1 MPSKP
6 NSPPSTSKIDLLAHQ
21 KAPAIHRAISPT
33 AAGAIN
39 QRRLPLREA
48 QLPKRCPQAG
58 LGVGGELFVELLG
71 LEPGLQL
78 LGGGAVLPLLAA
90 GAAVEQYPTAE

>member
-1 MPSKP
+1 MTTKKP
-6 NSPPSTSKIDLLAHQ
+6 RLCTG
-21 KAPAIHRAISPT
+21 AISPA
-33 AAGAIN
+33 AAGAFN
-39 QRRLPLREA
+39 LRPSPLREA

-58 LGVGGELFVELLG
+58 LGVAGELFVELLG

>member
-1 MPSKP
+1 MPTKKP
-6 NSPPSTSKIDLLAHQ
+6 RLCTG
-21 KAPAIHRAISPT
+21 AIPPT

-48 QLPKRCPQAG
+48 QLPKRCPKAG
-58 LGVGGELFVELLG
+58 LGRAGELFVELLG

>member
-1 MPSKP
+1 MPTKKP
-6 NSPPSTSKIDLLAHQ
+6 RLCTGAIPPA
-21 KAPAIHRAISPT
+21 

-39 QRRLPLREA
+39 RRRSPLREA
-48 QLPKRCPQAG
+48 QLPKRCRKAG
-58 LGVGGELFVELLG
+58 LGVAGELFVKLLG

-90 GAAVEQYPTAE
+90 GAAVEQHPTGE

>member
-1 MPSKP
+1 MPTKKP
-6 NSPPSTSKIDLLAHQ
+6 RLCTGAIPPA
-21 KAPAIHRAISPT
+21 

-39 QRRLPLREA
+39 QRQLPLREA
-48 QLPKRCPQAG
+48 QLPKRCPKAG
-58 LGVGGELFVELLG
+58 LGVGGELLIELLG

-90 GAAVEQYPTAE
+90 GAAVEQYPTGE

>member
-1 MPSKP
+1 MPTKKP
-6 NSPPSTSKIDLLAHQ
+6 RLCTGAIPPA
-21 KAPAIHRAISPT
+21 

-48 QLPKRCPQAG
+48 QLPKRCPKAG
-58 LGVGGELFVELLG
+58 LGRAGELFVELLG

-78 LGGGAVLPLLAA
+78 LVGGAVLPLLAA
-90 GAAVEQYPTAE
+90 GAAVEQDPAGE

>member
-1 MPSKP
+1 MPTKKP
-6 NSPPSTSKIDLLAHQ
+6 RLCTG
-21 KAPAIHRAISPT
+21 AISPA

-39 QRRLPLREA
+39 QKRLPLREA

-58 LGVGGELFVELLG
+58 LGVAGELFVELLG

-90 GAAVEQYPTAE
+90 GAAVEQHPTGE

>member
-1 MPSKP
+1 
-6 NSPPSTSKIDLLAHQ
+6 
-21 KAPAIHRAISPT
+21 
-33 AAGAIN
+33 
-39 QRRLPLREA
+39 
-48 QLPKRCPQAG
+48 
-58 LGVGGELFVELLG
+58 LGVAGELFIKLLG

>member
-1 MPSKP
+1 MHRGHFPS
-6 NSPPSTSKIDLLAHQ
+6 SS
-21 KAPAIHRAISPT
+21 
-33 AAGAIN
+33 GAIN

-48 QLPKRCPQAG
+48 QLPKRCPKAG
-58 LGVGGELFVELLG
+58 LGVAGELFVELLG

-90 GAAVEQYPTAE
+90 GAAVEQHPTGE